1 MSRYSNR
8 QISISRTLSVVLA
21 LLTII
26 AAGIVFEEKREAGR
40 IASEVSRLST
50 KITEQKERMSELK
63 AEWSLLEQPARLQ
76 AIVERHA
83 DRFPLEPIRTDQIG
97 AVADAPFRP
106 VDLPTADPAAPPAVS
121 AKAHGGRPAV
131 VEAPFIDADVPQP
144 GTGESDVPTIDTLLR
159 RPLVEGPDPETTGS
173 LPSPAPG
180 PGPLATQPTSEPPPV
195 LLERPAVAPARQMPA
210 APVRQVPAAPASKAS
225 APAVVPNPIAPAPI
239 APSPVVPR
247 LAAPSPAE
255 TVVAAPPPVAA
266 VPPAVAAPRGPAL
279 RASGPIA
286 TGGPMSL
293 SFER

>member
-40 IASEVSRLST
+40 IASEVSRLSA
-50 KITEQKERMSELK
+50 KIAEQKERMSELK

-83 DRFPLEPIRTDQIG
+83 DRFPLAPIRTDQIG
-97 AVADAPFRP
+97 AVTDAPFRP
-106 VDLPTADPAAPPAVS
+106 VDLPSADPAAPPAV
-121 AKAHGGRPAV
+121 AATAHGDRPDV
-131 VEAPFIDADVPQP
+131 VEAPSIDADVPDADAAE
-144 GTGESDVPTIDTLLR
+144 GGVPTIDTLLR
-159 RPLVEGPDPETTGS
+159 RPVVGAPDPETTGS

-225 APAVVPNPIAPAPI
+225 APAVVPNSVAPNPV
-239 APSPVVPR
+239 APS